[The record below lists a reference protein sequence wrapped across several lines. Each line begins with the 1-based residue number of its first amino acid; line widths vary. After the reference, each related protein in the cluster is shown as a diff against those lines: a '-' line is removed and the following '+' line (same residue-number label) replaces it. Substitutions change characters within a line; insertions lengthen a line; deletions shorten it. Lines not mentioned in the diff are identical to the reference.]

1 MQTPL
6 VKIIMVS
13 WCTDVALLSSIY
25 GCSSVDLEQKI
36 RNWREVLGM

>member
-13 WCTDVALLSSIY
+13 WCTDVVLLSSKQFMT
-25 GCSSVDLEQKI
+25 VH
-36 RNWREVLGM
+36 